1 MPVLLLRGVRG
12 DSAAPHLLQRSAP
25 TRRMRGA
32 GTLAGTRPFLGLA
45 GRASCRRGNDE
56 PGNRVLGGSVRTAM
70 RS

>member
-1 MPVLLLRGVRG
+1 
-12 DSAAPHLLQRSAP
+12 
-25 TRRMRGA
+25 MRGA